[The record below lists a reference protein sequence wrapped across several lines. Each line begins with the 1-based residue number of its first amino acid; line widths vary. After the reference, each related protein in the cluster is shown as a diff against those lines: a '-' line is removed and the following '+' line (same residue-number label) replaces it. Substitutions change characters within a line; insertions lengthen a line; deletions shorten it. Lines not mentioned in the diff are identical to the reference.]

1 MQTFPPVP
9 KFPTGFVLLL
19 IFLSL
24 FVFQSLSGAS
34 GPLVFTPLPLT
45 NPERVVA
52 ESRNLAEHLG
62 MVLGREVR
70 VRFEPDYATILERFA
85 QGEIDLV
92 HLGPL
97 PFAILRAMA
106 PQAEPV
112 VFFQDRD
119 GATTY
124 SCALAAA
131 MDLGAGGAHSGPVA
145 LTQPLSTCGFLAT
158 AALLQRT
165 GHALDRMPHAHLGS
179 HEAVA
184 LALVRGEYSA
194 GGLRVSIGES
204 YTEIGL
210 RLLDQT
216 IPLPGFALVANRTT
230 LGEAALEL
238 LRRELVRISL
248 EQPERLAG
256 WVGLGRWGMAPVSLT
271 DYCSLRGL
279 REPEA
284 PRELVRSPVMTDC
297 GGLDCSLIDVFLEET
312 CREDP

>member
-1 MQTFPPVP
+1 MKKPPAL
-9 KFPTGFVLLL
+9 FFSTWLVLL
-19 IFLSL
+19 FFFFSL
-24 FVFQSLSGAS
+24 CTIPTRTTAG

-85 QGEIDLV
+85 RNEIDLV

-131 MDLGAGGAHSGPVA
+131 MDLGTGGGHSGPVA

-158 AALLQRT
+158 AALLQRS
-165 GHALDRMPHAHLGS
+165 GHALDRMPHAYLGS

-184 LALVRGEYSA
+184 LALVRGEYSV
-194 GGLRVSIGES
+194 GGLRASIGES
-204 YTEIGL
+204 YTDLGL

-216 IPLPGFALVANRTT
+216 IPLPGFALVANPRTIGGET
-230 LGEAALEL
+230 LEG
-238 LRRELVRISL
+238 LRQELVRISL

-256 WVGLGRWGMAPVSLT
+256 WVGLGRWGMAPVALT
-271 DYCSLRGL
+271 DYCALRGL
-279 REPEA
+279 REQGA
-284 PRELVRSPVMTDC
+284 PRELVRSPAMTDC